1 MTNKNRP
8 VWGTRVLYI
17 IISVIIS
24 LALWSYVEYV
34 ENPDVSVPI
43 TSVPITFENSD
54 ILEKNSLITTDISAK
69 TLSFRATGKRNT
81 VSKLSSDNVQVTVNL
96 ADLVSS
102 YGATPGTYQLT
113 YKIHYPETINSGG
126 IIETG
131 QSANYIAVHVE
142 RLSRV
147 KVPVKGT
154 FNGTVAEGFTSEPV
168 AFNVD
173 EITVSGPDEIVSQ
186 IDHAWV
192 ELNAGFEVT
201 STIEQEVG
209 FALIDKNGKAVDMT
223 HLKTD
228 MSSVIVTLEV
238 LTVKEVALTVNIAD
252 TSVSVKDNYTVKIE
266 PKSIML
272 SGRPEDLE
280 GINQIELGT
289 VDLTSFST
297 TLTQSMAI
305 AVPNGTTNLTGD
317 TTANVVITVLGLD
330 TKTVVCDNISTR
342 NVPSNLNV
350 TSITTQS
357 VNVLLRG
364 PAADLDKIDASNIH
378 IIANLSEL
386 GNNSGTFSVDARVV
400 IDGFTDIDAIGSYT
414 VTVVVS
420 NQ

>member
-1 MTNKNRP
+1 
-8 VWGTRVLYI
+8 
-17 IISVIIS
+17 
-24 LALWSYVEYV
+24 
-34 ENPDVSVPI
+34 
-43 TSVPITFENSD
+43 
-54 ILEKNSLITTDISAK
+54 
-69 TLSFRATGKRNT
+69 
-81 VSKLSSDNVQVTVNL
+81 
-96 ADLVSS
+96 
-102 YGATPGTYQLT
+102 
-113 YKIHYPETINSGG
+113 
-126 IIETG
+126 
-131 QSANYIAVHVE
+131 
-142 RLSRV
+142 
-147 KVPVKGT
+147 
-154 FNGTVAEGFTSEPV
+154 
-168 AFNVD
+168 
-173 EITVSGPDEIVSQ
+173 
-186 IDHAWV
+186 
-192 ELNAGFEVT
+192 
-201 STIEQEVG
+201 
-209 FALIDKNGKAVDMT
+209 
-223 HLKTD
+223 